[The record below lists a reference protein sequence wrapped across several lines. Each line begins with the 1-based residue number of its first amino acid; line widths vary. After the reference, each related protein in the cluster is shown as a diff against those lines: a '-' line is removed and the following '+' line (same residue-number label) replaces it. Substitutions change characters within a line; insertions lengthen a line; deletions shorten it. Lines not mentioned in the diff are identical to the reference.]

1 MTLGQ
6 LGRSQAANAATSSAV
21 EPCGDAVD
29 VGRAELDRL
38 RARVREE
45 VIPGLEAL
53 ARPDAAP
60 AELVKLADHQSR
72 RLRAELE
79 PDAGDALFGR
89 SIADDPACA
98 AAREW
103 VRQHLHDTALQ
114 VLEYVAGNALGMGLD
129 ASQIANATSIFVND
143 LREWVAGPATPA
155 EKELAT
161 ELERVIERD
170 RSLGSLGSHVQL
182 ETAEANP
189 RLPSEE
195 VEAIAGAVFEA
206 VTNARKHAEAENV
219 YVRVV
224 MNGEG
229 QVDAVTV
236 TDDGIGI
243 DLEQAQNSTGLGVKG
258 SIVGRMKRVGGEAS
272 IEGAPGK
279 GTVVRLVTPK
289 QGG

>member
-1 MTLGQ
+1 M
-6 LGRSQAANAATSSAV
+6 
-21 EPCGDAVD
+21 D

-79 PDAGDALFGR
+79 PDVGDALFGR

-114 VLEYVAGNALGMGLD
+114 VLEYVAGNAMGMGLD

-155 EKELAT
+155 EKELST

-170 RSLGSLGSHVQL
+170 RSLGSHVQL

-224 MNGEG
+224 VDGEG

-272 IEGAPGK
+272 IEGAPGE